1 MRLILS
7 IILFNALALQI
18 YGQIDPND
26 SRYARSAWAQD
37 AYEPDSLVEVY
48 NALKLDPL
56 QVFRGEISAFYER
69 RISDRISVELGL
81 GVTRRNWTLPMFNL
95 DADDLRRNITVL
107 TGPSGRLGVRYYFT
121 ESPELNGMYIMP
133 QIAYRR
139 YDKRFGDLD
148 STGTL
153 TGDTHLDRREIREFN
168 ITVGYQQLSVSSN
181 FFFDIYIGLGYVQR
195 NNREVKRLPV
205 PVQSLYATESKTEY
219 GFIPVIGLK
228 LGWGF

>member
-7 IILFNALALQI
+7 VIAFNALVLQI
-18 YGQIDPND
+18 YGQIDSND
-26 SRYARSAWAQD
+26 PRFARSVWAQD

-48 NALKLDPL
+48 NAFKLDPL
-56 QVFRGEISAFYER
+56 QVLRGEISAFYER
-69 RISDRISVELGL
+69 RISNRLSFEVGL
-81 GVTRRNWTLPMFNL
+81 GVTRRNWTLPWFNL

-107 TGPSGRLGVRYYFT
+107 TGPSGRFGIRFYFT
-121 ESPELNGMYIMP
+121 ESPELNGLYIMP

-139 YDKRFGDLD
+139 YGKRFGDLD

-181 FFFDIYIGLGYVQR
+181 FFFDIYVGLGYVQR
-195 NNREVKRLPV
+195 NNREVRRLSV
-205 PVQSLYATESKTEY
+205 PIQALYTSESKKDY